1 MCTHTESMDRD
12 DVVDTCNGV
21 LLRYKKEQNHAIR
34 SNTDGPGDD
43 PSVKWA
49 RDKLHMMSL
58 RCRIFKCYKWTYLQN
73 SNRLTD
79 IENKLWLPVEKGWGR
94 NESWI

>member
-1 MCTHTESMDRD
+1 MCTHSESMDRD

-43 PSVKWA
+43 PRVK
-49 RDKLHMMSL
+49 
-58 RCRIFKCYKWTYLQN
+58 
-73 SNRLTD
+73 
-79 IENKLWLPVEKGWGR
+79 
-94 NESWI
+94 